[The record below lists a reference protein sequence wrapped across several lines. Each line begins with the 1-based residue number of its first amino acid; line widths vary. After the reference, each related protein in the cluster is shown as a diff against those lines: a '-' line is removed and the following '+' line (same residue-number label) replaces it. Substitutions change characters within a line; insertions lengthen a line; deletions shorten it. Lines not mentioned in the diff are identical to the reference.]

1 MNTSMRMIRQNSEPA
16 FAPAA
21 RRAGAGKL
29 LAGALTVGL
38 LAVNVALGAS
48 NYATPYA
55 FTTIAGTPGSPEN
68 VDGTN
73 GAALFGNPAGVALGT
88 NGNLYVVDETEN
100 TVRRVAPVGTNWVV
114 TTIAGVAGTSGSAD
128 GTNNNATFNTPV
140 GIAADGAGNLFV
152 SDSDNNTIRR
162 LTPSGTNWVVTT
174 IAGTANPNGGSADGT
189 NGAAQ
194 FYSPYGIT
202 VNTNGIVY
210 VVDSL
215 NTTIRQLTPVGTNW
229 VVTTIAGDASSP
241 FGGNIDG
248 TNLNAQFDSPYAIV
262 ADLSGN
268 LFVTDGGASTIR
280 KLTPVGTNWVT
291 TTIAGTINDS
301 GTDDG
306 TNTAALFVSPLGIT
320 ADANDNL
327 FIADTFANNIRKLSP
342 AGTNWVSTTLAGPSD
357 GSSGSTNTVG
367 AAVRF
372 NNPWGIAVNAAGTVF
387 VADASNDD
395 IREGVP
401 AVLSNPGLQIT
412 LVNTNTVLVSWS
424 GSVGTLQTNSD
435 LTTAN
440 WGNYGGIVTTSS
452 GTNSVTV
459 SPLAGT
465 LFFRLS
471 Q

>member
-1 MNTSMRMIRQNSEPA
+1 
-16 FAPAA
+16 
-21 RRAGAGKL
+21 
-29 LAGALTVGL
+29 V
-38 LAVNVALGAS
+38 VN
-48 NYATPYA
+48 
-55 FTTIAGTPGSPEN
+55 
-68 VDGTN
+68 
-73 GAALFGNPAGVALGT
+73 
-88 NGNLYVVDETEN
+88 
-100 TVRRVAPVGTNWVV
+100 
-114 TTIAGVAGTSGSAD
+114 
-128 GTNNNATFNTPV
+128 
-140 GIAADGAGNLFV
+140 
-152 SDSDNNTIRR
+152 
-162 LTPSGTNWVVTT
+162 
-174 IAGTANPNGGSADGT
+174 
-189 NGAAQ
+189 
-194 FYSPYGIT
+194 
-202 VNTNGIVY
+202 
-210 VVDSL
+210 
-215 NTTIRQLTPVGTNW
+215 
-229 VVTTIAGDASSP
+229 TIAGDASSP